1 MVHAEQALAQQA
13 DAIWASSHAL
23 ADHHGKH
30 AKKVHLVL
38 NALTHPPPAHAQ
50 PHSNGQVLG
59 YLGVIDRWF
68 DWHLVIALAKACP
81 QATIELV
88 GPIHTPAPEL
98 LPLNVHCLPPVPQHQ
113 VYETMARFDVGLIPF
128 ANNDV
133 TAYVDPVKYYE
144 YRALGLPVL
153 STRFGE
159 MARRGEAD
167 GVYFWDQLTSGDVN
181 IASLTENASD
191 KERTQEFCE
200 LNSWKRRF
208 DPLAET
214 LCQPVKRENSRD

>member
-1 MVHAEQALAQQA
+1 
-13 DAIWASSHAL
+13 
-23 ADHHGKH
+23 
-30 AKKVHLVL
+30 
-38 NALTHPPPAHAQ
+38 
-50 PHSNGQVLG
+50 
-59 YLGVIDRWF
+59 
-68 DWHLVIALAKACP
+68 
-81 QATIELV
+81 
-88 GPIHTPAPEL
+88 
-98 LPLNVHCLPPVPQHQ
+98 

-159 MARRGEAD
+159 MTHRGAAD